1 MGGSKKVVTST
12 FEKNTADF
20 SMDVS
25 CEKFPIDFER
35 QKTAPEIWLV
45 PTFGFDSRGYVLGKE
60 VCNKKWTGRPNTKFS
75 VNIGPTETYYLPN
88 QWKLNDNFAKLSRFE
103 IAALIG

>member
-1 MGGSKKVVTST
+1 MGGGSKKVVSST
-12 FEKNTADF
+12 FEKTTADF

-45 PTFGFDSRGYVLGKE
+45 PTFGFDSRGYVLGSIDLE
-60 VCNKKWTGRPNTKFS
+60 
-75 VNIGPTETYYLPN
+75 
-88 QWKLNDNFAKLSRFE
+88 
-103 IAALIG
+103 

>member
-1 MGGSKKVVTST
+1 MVSST
-12 FEKNTADF
+12 FEKTTADF

-45 PTFGFDSRGYVLGKE
+45 PTFGFDSRGYVLGSIDLE
-60 VCNKKWTGRPNTKFS
+60 
-75 VNIGPTETYYLPN
+75 
-88 QWKLNDNFAKLSRFE
+88 
-103 IAALIG
+103 